1 MGVHL
6 PTPVDTSGFP
16 IQKRAITGGKPIK
29 GEVSMET
36 RQTNNQKSAANNRQ
50 REKGFTI
57 LEVLMAVSILTVAI
71 LTVASMQISSIRG
84 NAFAGKVTE
93 ATTLAGRQ
101 LEILQSLPYNDTE
114 LTAGT
119 THSDTNPPAN
129 YTVAWTVTDEAIF
142 NNTKTIDVTVAW
154 TDHGVQR
161 NVSMQQVRGK

>member
-1 MGVHL
+1 MK
-6 PTPVDTSGFP
+6 
-16 IQKRAITGGKPIK
+16 I
-29 GEVSMET
+29 
-36 RQTNNQKSAANNRQ
+36 RQNHNQKPTANNRR
-50 REKGFTI
+50 RERGFTI
-57 LEVLMAVSILTVAI
+57 LEVLMAASILTIGI

-93 ATTLAGRQ
+93 ATTWAGRQ
-101 LEILQSLPYNDTE
+101 LEILQSLPYNDTD

-142 NNTKTIDVTVAW
+142 NNTKTIDVTVTW

-161 NVSMQQVRGK
+161 TVSVQQVRGK